1 MELKIY
7 EPHSYVTEKLSFLLK
22 FIESPTQVGS
32 ITPSSRF
39 LAEKMLES
47 IDWEN
52 VRFMAELGAGTG
64 AFTKHIQV
72 LKHPNCKVAVFEKD
86 DDMRKELYTLYPE
99 LFYFED
105 ALCLAKKVQSMGMES
120 LDAVVSG
127 LPFALFEEAV
137 RERIIDEVLHSIKPN
152 GVFVAFQYSLQMKN
166 LLSSK
171 FSRVEISFVPL
182 NLPPAFVYV
191 CHK

>member
-1 MELKIY
+1 MELKIS
-7 EPHSYVTEKLSFLLK
+7 EPHLNLTEKLSFLMK

-52 VRFMAELGAGTG
+52 VRFVAELGAGTG
-64 AFTKHIQV
+64 AFTNHIQL
-72 LKHPNCKVAVFEKD
+72 LKHPNCKFAVFEKD
-86 DDMRKELYTLYPE
+86 DDMRQALYNLYPE
-99 LFYFED
+99 SSYFED
-105 ALCLAKKVQSMGMES
+105 ALCLAEKVQSMGMES

-127 LPFALFEEAV
+127 LPFALFEETV
-137 RERIIDEVLHSIKPN
+137 RQRIIDEVLQSIKPN
-152 GVFVAFQYSLQMKN
+152 GVFITFQYSLQMKH